1 MGDFKKFLKE
11 IREETTS
18 ADIATVDTKLDL
30 VKRPKHLEKGKS
42 VLNIKDWIVK
52 NVNLKNGNNKQRNN
66 MAEKI
71 GKN

>member
-30 VKRPKHLEKGKS
+30 VKRPKHLEKGKKC
-42 VLNIKDWIVK
+42 VKHKRLNCKECES
-52 NVNLKNGNNKQRNN
+52 
-66 MAEKI
+66 EKWE
-71 GKN
+71 